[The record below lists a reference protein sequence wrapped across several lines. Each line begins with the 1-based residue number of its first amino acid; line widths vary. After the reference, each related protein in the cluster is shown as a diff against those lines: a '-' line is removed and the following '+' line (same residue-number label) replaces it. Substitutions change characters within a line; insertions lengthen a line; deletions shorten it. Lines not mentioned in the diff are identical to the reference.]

1 MACIFFADSL
11 IGHAERKPKAYMCRI
26 QRSWPYDIWLVLTR
40 RSVNT
45 VDNKR
50 QDTKSEPHFDWKKN
64 SRIVYK
70 LAWYVDMDDEVN
82 THVGDHLY
90 VYWWSPTWAF
100 LGVGDMFTTTYFA
113 FISYTLLTF
122 YLQFCCSWVY
132 GRKKHFDLCNLF
144 VHIVEKN
151 NTKKIVFFLEQVRIR
166 LAHSNRTLHRYY
178 IVHLPIYFIQFIL
191 QAQETVTAF
200 PISLKYT
207 V

>member
-1 MACIFFADSL
+1 
-11 IGHAERKPKAYMCRI
+11 MCRI
-26 QRSWPYDIWLVLTR
+26 QRSWLYGMLLFLTR

-70 LAWYVDMDDEVN
+70 LAWFVDMDDEVN

-90 VYWWSPTWAF
+90 VYLMVANMGVSWSWRHVHHNLFCIYIIYPSD
-100 LGVGDMFTTTYFA
+100 V
-113 FISYTLLTF
+113 LTAI
-122 YLQFCCSWVY
+122 FCCSWVY

-191 QAQETVTAF
+191 QAQETVSAF
-200 PISLKYT
+200 PIS
-207 V
+207 